1 MCRYM
6 STRSD
11 YKGESR
17 VVKALTKGPL
27 NLVIT
32 GVGGQGNVLIS
43 LLIGEALVREDYL
56 VVIGETYGVSQRSG
70 SVMSHV
76 RIAKETQCSPFIPN
90 GCADIILGMEPVET
104 LRVLGQFGNP
114 DVITIVNPRPV
125 YPIDV
130 TGGDAEYP
138 DVGRL
143 IETIKELSAKTWVIN
158 AVEEAQKLGNPIF
171 ANVILIG
178 ALIGAD
184 ILPLDRK
191 SLEPVLRERF
201 PKEFEANM
209 IAFNKGME
217 LVGQ

>member
-1 MCRYM
+1 MRRHM
-6 STRSD
+6 STGSN

-17 VVKALTKGPL
+17 LVKALAKEPL

-32 GVGGQGNVLIS
+32 GVGWQGNVLIS
-43 LLIGEALVREDYL
+43 LLISEALVREDYL
-56 VVIGETYGVSQRSG
+56 VVIGETYGVSQRNG
-70 SVMSHV
+70 SVISHV
-76 RIAKETQCSPFIPN
+76 RISKETQCSPFVPN
-90 GCADIILGMEPVET
+90 RHADIILGMEPAET
-104 LRVLGQFGNP
+104 LRMLGQFGNP
-114 DVITIVNPRPV
+114 DVITIVNPRPI

-130 TGGDAEYP
+130 TGGEAEYP
-138 DVGRL
+138 DLDKL
-143 IETIKELSAKTWVIN
+143 IETINELSAKTYVIN
-158 AVEEAQKLGNPIF
+158 AVEEAQKLGNLIL

-191 SLEPVLRERF
+191 SLEPVLKQRF

-217 LVGQ
+217 LVGW